1 MEAIRNALATPFGL
15 AMGLIYDVS
24 LNYLLALVLITL
36 LLRIV
41 LVPLAV
47 KQQKNSAKQMRLQAK
62 VNKIRQ
68 RYAGQQGRD
77 VQMKISQETQELY
90 RREGFNASTA
100 GCLPMALQ
108 LLVMMGLYGAI
119 YNPLTK
125 VLRIGSQNW
134 AALKEACGAIGV
146 ELTKGREELDAL
158 NQFSNLLSDPRA
170 AESIGKIGE
179 EWIGKINDFVVN
191 FKIFGIDLTA
201 TPREVWGSAPIF
213 IVIPVL
219 AGLTSLI
226 TALYTYLK
234 QRKQNPEMAKNPAM
248 GCMTLFSPLLSIWF
262 SCILPAGV
270 GFYWILSN
278 ILAGIQLIALDL
290 TIKPANIIAGEMINE
305 TVQRRARE
313 QSIKQRK
320 ALLEESKTKKV

>member
-15 AMGLIYDVS
+15 AMGLIYDLS
-24 LNYLLALVLITL
+24 GNYLLALVLITL

-108 LLVMMGLYGAI
+108 LLVMMGLYGAM
-119 YNPLTK
+119 YSPLTK
-125 VLRIGSQNW
+125 VLRIGSENW
-134 AALKEACGAIGV
+134 EALKNACASLEIT
-146 ELTKGREELDAL
+146 LTRGREELDVL
-158 NQFSNLLSDPRA
+158 NKFSDITATLRETGA
-170 AESIGKIGE
+170 IGEDWITKIG
-179 EWIGKINDFVVN
+179 DFVQH
-191 FKIFGIDLTA
+191 FKIFNIDLTA
-201 TPREVWGSAPIF
+201 TPKDAFKEQSIF
-213 IVIPVL
+213 ILIPVL

-234 QRKQNPEMAKNPAM
+234 QRKTNPEMAKNPAM

-262 SCILPAGV
+262 SYTLPAGV

-278 ILAGIQLIALDL
+278 ILAGIQLVALDL
-290 TIKPANIIAGEMINE
+290 TIKPADVIAGQMIDE
-305 TVQRRARE
+305 AVERRSRE
-313 QSIKQRK
+313 ASVKQRI
-320 ALLEESKTKKV
+320 ALLEENKKTGS